1 MGKNEDKICDDCAQF
16 SKPTWLTDRELG
28 ICLEGMFGDGE
39 PSDKN
44 DSACEF
50 FEQRRSEE

>member
-1 MGKNEDKICDDCAQF
+1 MKKCKDCAKF
-16 SKPTWLTDRELG
+16 MRPSWLIDIELG
-28 ICLEGMFGDGE
+28 MCREGMFGDGE

-50 FEQRRSEE
+50 FEEKE